1 MDERTVDVVVVGA
14 GLAGLRAATLLAD
27 AGLEVE
33 VLEASDGVGGRA
45 RTDGV
50 DGFRIDRGFQ
60 LLNPSYPQARAALDL
75 DALDLCDFPPG
86 VRVRRPDGSSAT
98 LTDPRRSPGSLPG
111 TLRAV
116 ASGLAGPRDLVAAA
130 QWAGPVVA
138 SARAVTGRRDDAS
151 LHEALDAVGLRGRL
165 RHEVLERFLA
175 GVLGDDSG
183 ATSDRVVRLLLRS
196 FALGTPAVPALGIGA
211 IADQL
216 AGRLPR
222 PVRLGAPVEQVGD
235 GSVRAGGETVRA
247 RAVVVATSPQVVAD
261 LVDLP
266 PVATRHIV
274 TWWFDAPRAP
284 AVDATLVVDSRG
296 GPVVN
301 TAVVSRAAPSYAP
314 PGRHLVQASCVSDGV
329 HADETQVRRHLA
341 HLWGR
346 SVDDWSVVS
355 RSDIAHALPAHRPG
369 QPLTGRQRL
378 SERLWVAGD
387 HRATPSIQGAMA
399 SGARAARQVLAAL
412 R

>member
-14 GLAGLRAATLLAD
+14 GLAGLRAATLLA
-27 AGLEVE
+27 AEGLEVE

-45 RTDGV
+45 RTDLV

-75 DALDLCDFPPG
+75 DALDLCDFPPA

-98 LTDPRRSPGSLPG
+98 LADPRRSPASLPA
-111 TLRAV
+111 TLRGV
-116 ASGLAGPRDLVAAA
+116 ASGLAGPRDLIGAAR
-130 QWAGPVVA
+130 WAGPVVA

-151 LHEALDAVGLRGRL
+151 LTEALDAAGLRGPL

-175 GVLGDDSG
+175 GVLGDDTGS
-183 ATSDRVVRLLLRS
+183 TSDRVVRLLLRS

-211 IADQL
+211 IAEQL

-222 PVRLGAPVEQVGD
+222 PVRLEAPVEEVSD
-235 GSVRAGGETVRA
+235 GIVRAGGESLRA

-266 PVATRHIV
+266 PVTTRHIV
-274 TWWFDAPRAP
+274 TWWFDTPRAP
-284 AVDATLVVDSRG
+284 AVDATLVVDSQG

-314 PGRHLVQASCVSDGV
+314 PGRHLVQASCVGDGV
-329 HADETQVRRHLA
+329 RADEAEVRRHLT

-346 SVDDWSVVS
+346 PVDDWSVIA
-355 RSDIAHALPAHRPG
+355 RSDVTHALPAHRPG

-378 SERLWVAGD
+378 GERIWVAGD

-399 SGARAARQVLAAL
+399 SGARAARKVLAAL